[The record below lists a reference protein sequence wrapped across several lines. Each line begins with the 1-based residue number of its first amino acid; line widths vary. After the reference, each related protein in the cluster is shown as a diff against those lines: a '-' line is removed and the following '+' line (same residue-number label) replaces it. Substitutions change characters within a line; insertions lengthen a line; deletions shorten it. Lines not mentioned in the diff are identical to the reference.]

1 MDGLSLLNDF
11 KLLKKNVLYSI
22 MEDVQ
27 NYELL
32 EHERNIKQTNKKK
45 TNTNSNVEKKEEKTS
60 LLSRLKI
67 KISSTRNNSKI
78 LSGIDRKDN
87 LNTPISLST
96 HTPLTPV
103 KDITIKSTI
112 PISPPNKQNSSPIS
126 LSPVKQQ
133 K

>member
-1 MDGLSLLNDF
+1 
-11 KLLKKNVLYSI
+11 

-45 TNTNSNVEKKEEKTS
+45 PNNTNSNVEKKEEKTS

-67 KISSTRNNSKI
+67 KISSTRNNSTI

-96 HTPLTPV
+96 HTPV